1 MVSDWGSPVGV
12 LVKAVH
18 VLEGSTARCQE
29 LGMAFSGKGVDHGP
43 ELLVWQMLQVESK
56 ESRTSDS
63 KIRPDA
69 PTMLSQGGDE
79 EAHWTSYLVALIGLR
94 APGSRTAGRTRIHQ
108 WGSGVVGNGAK
119 EPFGCVGSDDTLHHD
134 DSPRMLG
141 ENAPGK
147 LKSAEQNLA
156 ARLKGKVGG
165 DVEGH
170 RVGRVGAVG
179 SDGLGDGGGKLGKQ
193 APGRRRSFHPVK
205 CGGKNQSGD
214 NFDFAFSAP
223 GSVA

>member
-1 MVSDWGSPVGV
+1 MGFCS
-12 LVKAVH
+12 
-18 VLEGSTARCQE
+18 
-29 LGMAFSGKGVDHGP
+29 KGVNHGP

-63 KIRPDA
+63 EIRPDA

-79 EAHWTSYLVALIGLR
+79 EAHWSSNLVALIGPL
-94 APGSRTAGRTRIHQ
+94 APGSRTAWRTRIHQ

-119 EPFGCVGSDDTLHHD
+119 DPFSFIGSDDTLKHT

-141 ENAPGK
+141 ENAPGE
-147 LKSAEQNLA
+147 LESAKQNLA

-179 SDGLGDGGGKLGKQ
+179 SDGLGDGGGKLGEQ
-193 APGRRRSFHPVK
+193 ALGRRRSFHPVE
-205 CGGKNQSGD
+205 CGGKNQCGD
-214 NFDFAFSAP
+214 NLDFALPAP
-223 GSVA
+223 GPVA

>member
-1 MVSDWGSPVGV
+1 MGV

-79 EAHWTSYLVALIGLR
+79 EAHWTSHLVVLIGPL
-94 APGSRTAGRTRIHQ
+94 APGSRTTGRTRIHQ

-119 EPFGCVGSDDTLHHD
+119 DPFGFVGSDDALDHN
-134 DSPRMLG
+134 DSLRMLG
-141 ENAPGK
+141 KNAPGE
-147 LKSAEQNLA
+147 LKSAKQNLA
-156 ARLKGKVGG
+156 ARLEGKVGG

-179 SDGLGDGGGKLGKQ
+179 SDGLGDGGGKLSEQ
-193 APGRRRSFHPVK
+193 ALGRRRSFHPIE
-205 CGGKNQSGD
+205 CGGKNQGGD
-214 NFDFAFSAP
+214 NLDFALSAP
-223 GSVA
+223 GPVAKAKA